1 MVRAWTNHYTPHFS
15 THLSTFQ
22 KLKHYSLVSLLLH
35 LSRVVQYRLG
45 LPSDQ
50 PYEPST
56 IFDLLKEEKG
66 KCMLKKDK
74 LNNYR
79 NSFSFLANFVVLT
92 LGLAVFFFMKNK
104 EEEYKI
110 IAELVLVIG
119 AMTSLFFI
127 WQVREPQLSQI
138 CQ

>member
-1 MVRAWTNHYTPHFS
+1 MF
-15 THLSTFQ
+15 
-22 KLKHYSLVSLLLH
+22 
-35 LSRVVQYRLG
+35 
-45 LPSDQ
+45 
-50 PYEPST
+50 E
-56 IFDLLKEEKG
+56 EEKG
-66 KCMLKKDK
+66 KNKLTKDK

-119 AMTSLFFI
+119 AVTSLFFV

>member
-1 MVRAWTNHYTPHFS
+1 M
-15 THLSTFQ
+15 L
-22 KLKHYSLVSLLLH
+22 
-35 LSRVVQYRLG
+35 
-45 LPSDQ
+45 
-50 PYEPST
+50 E
-56 IFDLLKEEKG
+56 KEEG
-66 KCMLKKDK
+66 KSILTKDK

-110 IAELVLVIG
+110 IAELVLIIG